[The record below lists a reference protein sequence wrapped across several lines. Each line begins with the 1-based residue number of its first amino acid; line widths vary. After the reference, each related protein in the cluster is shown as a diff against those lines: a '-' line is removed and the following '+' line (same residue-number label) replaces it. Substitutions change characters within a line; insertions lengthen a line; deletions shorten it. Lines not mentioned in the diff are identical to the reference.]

1 MSLIIVALV
10 VAAGLCPV
18 SAGSEPRA
26 VPGATQHNFG
36 GVRRGEKVVWTF
48 PLHNDGDTPLTI
60 TNVRFSMPGM
70 TARLPG
76 QVEPGRDGAIALEW
90 ATDRVQGSVR
100 GVAIVQTS
108 DRRTPSLTLVLAGTV
123 HAPIDIEPIPAVFIS
138 SFRGE
143 DVRRELTLRSN
154 QPGPVTLRLDSDQGA
169 HYVAALEP
177 VEPGR
182 SWRLT
187 VKPSPATRPGRYEE
201 TLRIRSDEPTIGQ
214 LELAVHM
221 LVKADVYTNPDE
233 IDFGEIP
240 LSRIRQQ
247 PGALGFLEQFII
259 LKKREGTFRLRSIRS
274 DVAALALRVT
284 PTSSESGIFRID
296 AGLRPEGL
304 QPGTLEGTIW
314 IETDDP
320 EFPRLTVQVRGRLV
334 EK

>member
-1 MSLIIVALV
+1 
-10 VAAGLCPV
+10 
-18 SAGSEPRA
+18 
-26 VPGATQHNFG
+26 
-36 GVRRGEKVVWTF
+36 VVWKF
-48 PLHNDGDTPLTI
+48 RLHNDGDTPLTV
-60 TNVRFSMPGM
+60 TSVRFSMPGM

-76 QVEPGRDGAIALEW
+76 QVEPGGDGAISLEW

-100 GVAIVQTS
+100 GAAVVQTN
-108 DRRTPSLTLVLAGTV
+108 DPRVPWVTLVLAGTV
-123 HAPIDIEPIPAVFIS
+123 HAPIDIEPIPAVFLS

-143 DVRRELTLRSN
+143 DASRELTLRSN
-154 QPGPVTLRLDSDQGA
+154 QPGPVALRLDSDQGA
-169 HYVAALEP
+169 HHVATLEP

-187 VKPSPATRPGRYEE
+187 VKPAPETRPGRYEE
-201 TLRIRSDEPTIGQ
+201 TLKIRSDDPAIGQ
-214 LELAVHM
+214 LDFAVH
-221 LVKADVYTNPDE
+221 VFIKADVYTNPDE

-247 PGALGFLEQFII
+247 PGALGFLEQFIL

-274 DVAALALRVT
+274 DVAALALRAT
-284 PTSSESGIFRID
+284 PASSESGTFRID